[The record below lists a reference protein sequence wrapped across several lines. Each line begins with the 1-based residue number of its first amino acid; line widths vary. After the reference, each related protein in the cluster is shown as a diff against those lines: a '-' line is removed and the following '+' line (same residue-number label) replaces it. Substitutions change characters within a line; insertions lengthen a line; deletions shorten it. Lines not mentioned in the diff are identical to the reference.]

1 MLYSVEFTYT
11 NIIIDKSFY
20 SSTKDFDWKN
30 ITDVDMTIKPNEFY
44 LNEKEIPIN
53 KKSYESMKKYIRWS
67 TDGFKYFVWDKEYL
81 RKVLEEINHIK
92 YRIETMYPVTMTIEC
107 VSKFYNEEGETN
119 FKFIENVHNPFHFSI
134 IIRSNEII

>member
-53 KKSYESMKKYIRWS
+53 KKSYESMKKYILPNGIP
-67 TDGFKYFVWDKEYL
+67 DDF
-81 RKVLEEINHIK
+81 
-92 YRIETMYPVTMTIEC
+92 
-107 VSKFYNEEGETN
+107 
-119 FKFIENVHNPFHFSI
+119 
-134 IIRSNEII
+134 